1 MNCLAFVEPVVIPFA
16 SYCGMILYVTVSRQ
30 DTNLKHMAQTVIGIF
45 DYNSQ
50 AETAIEMLVA
60 KGFNREKI
68 DIATQEQTAGRG
80 DVTDEVNTLNSS
92 IGRFFQR
99 VLEDADQALKYAA
112 VAQQGAVV
120 AVQSDDYSES
130 LIAADLLDACGAINV
145 DERTRM
151 LEDSWTR
158 DERTGGYSKKEEGQ
172 TPEIKVFPAIAEHE
186 QPTTIRS
193 EESTAI
199 QPEQRESVRI
209 KSRIIERPVS
219 YGTPARDE
227 NGPVRVTH
235 SNTEDTSISG

>member
-1 MNCLAFVEPVVIPFA
+1 
-16 SYCGMILYVTVSRQ
+16 
-30 DTNLKHMAQTVIGIF
+30 MAQTVIGIF
-45 DYNSQ
+45 DYNTQ
-50 AETAIEMLVA
+50 AETAVEMLVA

-68 DIATQEQTAGRG
+68 DVSTQEQTAGRG

-99 VLEDADQALKYAA
+99 VFEDADQALKYAA

-130 LIAADLLDACGAINV
+130 LKAADILDACGALNV
-145 DERTRM
+145 DERSRM

-158 DERTGGYSKKEEGQ
+158 DERTSGYSKKEDVE
-172 TPEIKVFPAIAEHE
+172 TPEVKVFPGVGEHE
-186 QPTTIRS
+186 QPTVIKTV
-193 EESTAI
+193 ESPAI

-219 YGTPARDE
+219 YGTPAHDE
-227 NGPVRVTH
+227 SGPVRVTH